1 METPK
6 TSEQWAAEIKGRLQE
21 LDIERARL
29 ALALDALAPTPADR
43 MAKARA
49 AKAAKRKA
57 VKVNG

>member
-1 METPK
+1 MTAK
-6 TSEQWAAEIKGRLQE
+6 SAEQIAADIEGRIAEI
-21 LDIERARL
+21 DTERARL